1 MRVEN
6 IKEVKA
12 RLNRIVSEL
21 PTEGSVIITKN
32 GRPCA
37 LLMPMTKDTDV
48 EVVALSQNKRFWKL
62 YDSAVE
68 KANKEGWTP
77 LDEA

>member
-12 RLNRIVSEL
+12 RLNKIVKDL
-21 PTEGSVIITKN
+21 TTQGSVMITKN

-37 LLMPMTKDTDV
+37 VLMPITKDTDL
-48 EVVALSQNKRFWKL
+48 EVVALSQNKRFWKM
-62 YDSAVE
+62 YDRAIARADE
-68 KANKEGWTP
+68 EGWIP
-77 LDEA
+77 FEDL

>member
-1 MRVEN
+1 MKVEN

-21 PTEGSVIITKN
+21 PSEGSVIITRN

-37 LLMPMTKDTDV
+37 VLMPITKDTDL
-48 EVVALSQNKRFWKL
+48 EIVALSQNKRFWNL
-62 YDSAVE
+62 YDAAVE

-77 LDEA
+77 LDQA

>member
-1 MRVEN
+1 VRVEN

-12 RLNRIVSEL
+12 RFNRIVREL

>member
-1 MRVEN
+1 MKVEN

-12 RLNRIVSEL
+12 RFNRIVSEL

-32 GRPCA
+32 GRACA
-37 LLMPMTKDTDV
+37 VLMPMTKDTDV

-77 LDEA
+77 LDT

>member
-1 MRVEN
+1 MKVEN

-12 RLNRIVSEL
+12 RFNRIVSEL

-77 LDEA
+77 LDET

>member
-1 MRVEN
+1 MKVEN

-12 RLNRIVSEL
+12 RFNRIVREL

-68 KANKEGWTP
+68 KANKESWTP